1 MTTLAWGEWLA
12 ETGPVA
18 DGARDAGEAEGGLV
32 RPMLATAGP
41 VPTASG
47 WAFEIKFDG
56 VRAVAYARPGGARL
70 FSRNDRDV
78 TSSYPEIAATGL
90 GDGVVVDGELVA
102 LDERGR
108 PDFGRLQHRMHVAA
122 PTPALIAEVPVQYVV
137 FDLLRHD
144 GRATIGLPYTER
156 RALLDSLDLDG
167 AAGWRVAPNFVDVAG
182 SVVLA
187 AAEQQGLEG
196 VVAKRVES
204 TYQPGRRSR
213 SWIKTAIRHTHEVII
228 AGWSAGAGNRY
239 NSIGALLLAAHDEGG
254 QLVYVG
260 DVGTGF
266 TDTARHRLLERLREL
281 ERPGSPFAG
290 EFARAR
296 GWPGR
301 GAGRGA
307 VRWVEPVLVGEI
319 EYRSFTDDGS
329 FRHPSWRGL
338 RLDRDPH

>member
-1 MTTLAWGEWLA
+1 M
-12 ETGPVA
+12 V
-18 DGARDAGEAEGGLV
+18 DRARDAGETEGGLV

-41 VPTASG
+41 VPTAPG

-56 VRAVAYARPGGARL
+56 VRAVAYGRPGGVRL

-90 GDGVVVDGELVA
+90 GEGVVVDGELVA

-122 PTPALIAEVPVQYVV
+122 PTAVLIAEVPVQYVV

-144 GRATIGLPYTER
+144 GHSTTGLPYTER
-156 RALLDSLDLDG
+156 RALLDGLELD
-167 AAGWRVAPNFVDVAG
+167 AVPGWRVAPNFVDVDG
-182 SVVLA
+182 SLVMA

-196 VVAKRVES
+196 VVAKRVDS
-204 TYQPGRRSR
+204 IYQPGRRSR
-213 SWIKTAIRHTHEVII
+213 SWIKTAIRRAHEVII
-228 AGWSAGAGNRY
+228 AGWSAGAGNRH
-239 NSIGALLLAAHDEGG
+239 NSIGALLLAAHDDDG

-266 TDTARHRLLERLREL
+266 TDTARQRLLERLREL
-281 ERPGSPFAG
+281 ERPGPPFGG
-290 EFARAR
+290 EVARAR

-319 EYRSFTDDGS
+319 EYRSFTHDGS

-338 RLDRDPH
+338 RPDRDPHEVHLPPPD